1 VRASYGLTA
10 SHYRATTAKSM
21 TTAVAPEAS
30 TETKLSQL
38 EQLKR
43 FTKVVA
49 DTGDFETI
57 RDFQPQDATTNPS
70 LILAAT
76 QKEEYGHLLE
86 EVLENRR
93 HAGLTGTAQIED
105 TIDHLLVSFGT
116 QILQIV
122 PGRVSTETDA
132 RLSFDVEGTINKARQ
147 LIKLYEAKGIGR
159 ERVLIKIASTWEG
172 INAAEQLQKES
183 IRCNMTL
190 LFSLVQAVRCAEAK
204 VQLIS
209 PFVGRIY
216 DWFKAAN
223 KRDYVGAED
232 PGVQSVQEI
241 YTYYK
246 KFGYE
251 TEVMGASFRNVGEI
265 IELAGCDL
273 LTISPDLMGK
283 LAESQESIERKLSPE
298 KAKAADVKRL
308 EIDEKTFRYL
318 LNDDAMATE
327 KTAEGIRK
335 FAADIVKLEKLVAA
349 KL

>member
-1 VRASYGLTA
+1 MSTA
-10 SHYRATTAKSM
+10 TLSEEK
-21 TTAVAPEAS
+21 
-30 TETKLSQL
+30 TETNLSQL

-57 RDFQPQDATTNPS
+57 REFKPQDATTNPS
-70 LILAAT
+70 LIFAAS
-76 QKEEYGHLLE
+76 QKEQYGYLLE
-86 EVLENRR
+86 EVIENRR
-93 HAGLTGTAQIED
+93 SSGLAGAAQIED
-105 TIDHLLVSFGT
+105 TIDHLLVSYGT
-116 QILQIV
+116 QILYIV

-132 RLSFDVEGTINKARQ
+132 RLSFDVEGTIAKARQ
-147 LIKLYEAKGIGR
+147 LIKLYEGKGIGR

-172 INAAEQLQKES
+172 IQAAEVLQKEG
-183 IRCNMTL
+183 IKCNMTL

-273 LTISPDLMGK
+273 LTISPELMGK
-283 LAESQESIERKLSPE
+283 LAESHEPIERKLSPE
-298 KAKAADVKRL
+298 KARNAEVPRL
-308 EIDEKTFRYL
+308 QTDQKSFRYR

-335 FAADIVKLEKLVAA
+335 FAADIVKLEKYVAG
-349 KL
+349 KLHA